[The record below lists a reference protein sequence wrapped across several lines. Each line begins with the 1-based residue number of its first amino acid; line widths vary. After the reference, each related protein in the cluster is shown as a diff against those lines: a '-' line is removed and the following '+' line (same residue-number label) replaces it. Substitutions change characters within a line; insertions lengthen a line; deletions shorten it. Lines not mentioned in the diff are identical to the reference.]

1 MNGFNKY
8 VLKQLL
14 VGMILVTIGLT
25 CVIWLT
31 QSLRYVEMIVNR
43 GLTAG
48 TFIYFIILLL
58 PKFLSII
65 LPIAIFAVVVFIY
78 SKLITD
84 RELVIMRGAG
94 QSQTALAKPALIL
107 AMMVVMFGY
116 LLNLYLLPE
125 SYRMFRALQWD
136 IRYSFSHILL
146 QEGAFNTVSKG
157 ITVYVRERTKDGQLL
172 GILVHDQRSEKNPF
186 TILAERGALVE
197 SKDGSRVVMFNGNRQ
212 SVDPKTHQ
220 MSILYFDRNIYE
232 LDPPK
237 TVGDIRYR
245 GARERTLKEL
255 FNLKKA
261 DVNLNDYGKFIVEMH
276 KRMIS
281 PLSALGFTFVGL
293 ACLITGS
300 FRRRNQSRRS
310 VLAVAIIVCLQASVL
325 GLENACA
332 KNLDLIPLMYANAI
346 LPIFGGY
353 LLMLRTPRRRR
364 TVPALA
370 MGIFSQ
376 NS

>member
-14 VGMILVTIGLT
+14 VGMIFITVGLT

-48 TFIYFIILLL
+48 TFIYFTILLL

-65 LPIAIFAVVVFIY
+65 LPIATFAVVVFIY

-107 AMMVVMFGY
+107 AMLVVMFGY
-116 LLNLYLLPE
+116 LLNLYLLPQ

-146 QEGAFNTVSKG
+146 QEGTFNTVSKG

-172 GILVHDQRSEKNPF
+172 GILVHDQRNEKKPF

-237 TVGDIRYR
+237 VSGEIRYR
-245 GARERTLKEL
+245 EARERTLKEL

-300 FRRRNQSRRS
+300 FSRRNQSRRS

-370 MGIFSQ
+370 MGIFSP

>member
-146 QEGAFNTVSKG
+146 QEGTFNTVSKG

>member
-48 TFIYFIILLL
+48 TFIYFTILLL

>member
-14 VGMILVTIGLT
+14 VGMIFITVGLT

-48 TFIYFIILLL
+48 TFIYFTILLL

-65 LPIAIFAVVVFIY
+65 LPIATFAVVVFIY

-107 AMMVVMFGY
+107 AMLVVMFGY
-116 LLNLYLLPE
+116 LLNLYLLPQ
-125 SYRMFRALQWD
+125 SYRTFRALQWD

-146 QEGAFNTVSKG
+146 QEGTFNTVSKG

-172 GILVHDQRSEKNPF
+172 GILVHDQRNEKKPF

-237 TVGDIRYR
+237 VSGDIRYR
-245 GARERTLKEL
+245 EARERTLKEL

-300 FRRRNQSRRS
+300 FSRRNQSRRS

-370 MGIFSQ
+370 MGIFSP

>member
-14 VGMILVTIGLT
+14 VGMIFITVGLT

-48 TFIYFIILLL
+48 TFIYFTILLL

-65 LPIAIFAVVVFIY
+65 LPIATFAVVVFIY

-107 AMMVVMFGY
+107 AMLVVMFGY
-116 LLNLYLLPE
+116 LLNLYLLPQ
-125 SYRMFRALQWD
+125 SYRTFRALQWD

-146 QEGAFNTVSKG
+146 QEGTFNTVSKG

-172 GILVHDQRSEKNPF
+172 GILVHDQRNEKKPF

-237 TVGDIRYR
+237 VSGDIRYR
-245 GARERTLKEL
+245 EARERTLKEL

-300 FRRRNQSRRS
+300 FSRRNQSRRS

-370 MGIFSQ
+370 MGLFSPK
-376 NS
+376 S

>member
-78 SKLITD
+78 SKLIAD

-146 QEGAFNTVSKG
+146 QEGVFNTVSKG

>member
-212 SVDPKTHQ
+212 SIDPKTHQ

-300 FRRRNQSRRS
+300 FRRRNQFRRS

>member
-14 VGMILVTIGLT
+14 VGMIFITVGLT

-48 TFIYFIILLL
+48 TFIYFTILLL

-65 LPIAIFAVVVFIY
+65 LPIATFAVVVFIY

-107 AMMVVMFGY
+107 AMLVVMFGY
-116 LLNLYLLPE
+116 LLNLYLLPQ
-125 SYRMFRALQWD
+125 SYRTFRALQWD

-146 QEGAFNTVSKG
+146 QEGTFNTVSKG

-172 GILVHDQRSEKNPF
+172 GILVHDQRNEKKPF

-237 TVGDIRYR
+237 VSGDIRYR
-245 GARERTLKEL
+245 EARERTLKEL

-300 FRRRNQSRRS
+300 FSRRNQSRRS

-332 KNLDLIPLMYANAI
+332 KNLDLIPLVYANAI

-370 MGIFSQ
+370 MGIFSP

>member
-14 VGMILVTIGLT
+14 VGMIFITVGLT

-48 TFIYFIILLL
+48 TFIYFTILLL

-65 LPIAIFAVVVFIY
+65 LPIATFAVVVFIY

-107 AMMVVMFGY
+107 AMLVVMFGY
-116 LLNLYLLPE
+116 LLNLYLLPQ

-146 QEGAFNTVSKG
+146 QEGTFNTVSKG

-172 GILVHDQRSEKNPF
+172 GILVHDQRNEKKPF
-186 TILAERGALVE
+186 TILAERGA
-197 SKDGSRVVMFNGNRQ
+197 
-212 SVDPKTHQ
+212 
-220 MSILYFDRNIYE
+220 
-232 LDPPK
+232 
-237 TVGDIRYR
+237 
-245 GARERTLKEL
+245 
-255 FNLKKA
+255 
-261 DVNLNDYGKFIVEMH
+261 
-276 KRMIS
+276 
-281 PLSALGFTFVGL
+281 
-293 ACLITGS
+293 
-300 FRRRNQSRRS
+300 
-310 VLAVAIIVCLQASVL
+310 
-325 GLENACA
+325 
-332 KNLDLIPLMYANAI
+332 
-346 LPIFGGY
+346 
-353 LLMLRTPRRRR
+353 
-364 TVPALA
+364 
-370 MGIFSQ
+370 
-376 NS
+376 

>member
-48 TFIYFIILLL
+48 TFIYFTILLL

-136 IRYSFSHILL
+136 IRNSFSHILL

>member
-48 TFIYFIILLL
+48 TFIYFTILLL

-146 QEGAFNTVSKG
+146 QEGTFNTVSKG

-310 VLAVAIIVCLQASVL
+310 VLAVAIIVCLQAGVL

>member
-261 DVNLNDYGKFIVEMH
+261 DVNPNNYGKFIVEMH

>member
-48 TFIYFIILLL
+48 TFIYFITLLL

>member
-14 VGMILVTIGLT
+14 VGMIFITVGLT

-65 LPIAIFAVVVFIY
+65 LPIATFTVVVFVY

-94 QSQTALAKPALIL
+94 LSQAALAKPALVL
-107 AMMVVMFGY
+107 AMLVVMFGY
-116 LLNLYLLPE
+116 LLNLYLLPQ
-125 SYRMFRALQWD
+125 SYRTFRELQWD

-146 QEGAFNTVSKG
+146 QEGTFNTVSKG

-172 GILVHDQRSEKNPF
+172 GILVHDQRNEKKPF
-186 TILAERGALVE
+186 TLLAERGALVE

-232 LDPPK
+232 LDSPK
-237 TVGDIRYR
+237 AGREIRYR
-245 GARERTLKEL
+245 KARERTLKEL
-255 FNLKKA
+255 FNLKIA
-261 DVNLNDYGKFIVEMH
+261 DVNPNDYGKFIVERH
-276 KRMIS
+276 KRLIS

-300 FRRRNQSRRS
+300 FRRRNQSRRGI
-310 VLAVAIIVCLQASVL
+310 LAVAIIVCLQAAVL

-332 KNLDLIPLMYANAI
+332 KNLDLIPLMYVNAI

-353 LLMLRTPRRRR
+353 LFMLRTPRRRR

-370 MGIFSQ
+370 MGIFSP

>member
-14 VGMILVTIGLT
+14 VGMIFITVGLT

-48 TFIYFIILLL
+48 TFIYFTILLL

-65 LPIAIFAVVVFIY
+65 LPIATFAVVVFIY

-107 AMMVVMFGY
+107 AMLVVMFGY
-116 LLNLYLLPE
+116 LLNLYLLPQ
-125 SYRMFRALQWD
+125 SYRTFRALQWD

-146 QEGAFNTVSKG
+146 QEGTFNTVSKG

-172 GILVHDQRSEKNPF
+172 GILVHDQRNEKKPF

-237 TVGDIRYR
+237 VSGDIRYR
-245 GARERTLKEL
+245 EARERTLKEL

-300 FRRRNQSRRS
+300 FSRRNQSRRS

-332 KNLDLIPLMYANAI
+332 KNLDLIPLMYVNAF

-370 MGIFSQ
+370 MGIFSP

>member
-14 VGMILVTIGLT
+14 VGMILITIGLT

-48 TFIYFIILLL
+48 TFIYFTILLL

-65 LPIAIFAVVVFIY
+65 LPIATFAVVVFIY

-107 AMMVVMFGY
+107 AMLVVMFGY
-116 LLNLYLLPE
+116 LLNLYLLPQ

-146 QEGAFNTVSKG
+146 QEGTFNTVSKG

-172 GILVHDQRSEKNPF
+172 GILVHDQRNEKKPF
-186 TILAERGALVE
+186 TLLAERGALVE

-237 TVGDIRYR
+237 VSGEIRYR
-245 GARERTLKEL
+245 EARERTLKEL

-300 FRRRNQSRRS
+300 FSRRNQSRRS

-370 MGIFSQ
+370 MGIFSP

>member
-300 FRRRNQSRRS
+300 FRRRNQFRRS

>member
-48 TFIYFIILLL
+48 TFIYFITLLL

-146 QEGAFNTVSKG
+146 QEGVFNTVSKG

>member
-48 TFIYFIILLL
+48 TFIYFITLLL

-300 FRRRNQSRRS
+300 FRRRNQFRRS

-353 LLMLRTPRRRR
+353 LFMLRTPRRRR

>member
-14 VGMILVTIGLT
+14 VGMIFITVGLT

-48 TFIYFIILLL
+48 TFIYFTILLL

-65 LPIAIFAVVVFIY
+65 LPIATFAVVVFIY

-107 AMMVVMFGY
+107 AMLVVMFGY
-116 LLNLYLLPE
+116 LLNLYLLPQ

-146 QEGAFNTVSKG
+146 QEGTFNTVSKG

-172 GILVHDQRSEKNPF
+172 GILVHDQRNEKKPF

-237 TVGDIRYR
+237 VSGDIRYR
-245 GARERTLKEL
+245 EARERTLKEL

-300 FRRRNQSRRS
+300 FSRRNQSRRS

-370 MGIFSQ
+370 MGIFSP

>member
-14 VGMILVTIGLT
+14 VGMIFITVGLT

-43 GLTAG
+43 GLTTG
-48 TFIYFIILLL
+48 TFIYLTILLL

-197 SKDGSRVVMFNGNRQ
+197 SKEGSRVVMFNGNRQ

-300 FRRRNQSRRS
+300 FRRRNQFRRS

>member
-48 TFIYFIILLL
+48 TFIYFTILLL

-146 QEGAFNTVSKG
+146 QEGTFNTVSKG

>member
-14 VGMILVTIGLT
+14 VGMIFITVGLT

-48 TFIYFIILLL
+48 TFIYFTILLL

-65 LPIAIFAVVVFIY
+65 LPIATFAVVVFIY

-107 AMMVVMFGY
+107 AMLVVMFGY
-116 LLNLYLLPE
+116 LLNLYLLPQ
-125 SYRMFRALQWD
+125 SYRTFRALQWD

-146 QEGAFNTVSKG
+146 QEGTFNTVSKG

-172 GILVHDQRSEKNPF
+172 GILVHDQRNEKKPF

-237 TVGDIRYR
+237 VSGEIRYR
-245 GARERTLKEL
+245 EARERTLKEL

-300 FRRRNQSRRS
+300 FSRRNQSRRS

-370 MGIFSQ
+370 MGIFSP